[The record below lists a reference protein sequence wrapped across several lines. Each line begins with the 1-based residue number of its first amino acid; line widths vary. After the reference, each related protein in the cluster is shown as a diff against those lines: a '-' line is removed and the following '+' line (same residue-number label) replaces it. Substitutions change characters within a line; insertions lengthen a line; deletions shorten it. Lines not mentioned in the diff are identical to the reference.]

1 VNLSTVSR
9 PGIVDCHPTTGK
21 VAAGEKYKVIV
32 KFFPGIPAN
41 IDEMFLVECAHFPA
55 QRFKV
60 KAVGTYPACLLS
72 FPRGDDEDF
81 LKRFDET
88 KKQM

>member
-1 VNLSTVSR
+1 M
-9 PGIVDCHPTTGK
+9 TGK

-41 IDEMFLVECAHFPA
+41 IDEIFLVECAHFPA